1 MRLFIIG
8 NGFDLAHELPT
19 SFEID
24 FKRIA
29 ESNEANRYFWEL
41 YQTEIPD
48 MWSDFEYCL
57 AKPDFNTLE
66 EIFGGYTPDYT
77 SDHESDRDG
86 IITLANISGNLR
98 ESLYQFSKEA
108 EDDIVNKKAK
118 DVYLNWF
125 KDEDYFL
132 NFNYTH
138 TLEILYN
145 INKSHILHIHGE
157 NGCDN
162 LMLGY
167 PMGCFMPEKYEY
179 DSRQKGRGPFIKIDV
194 QNYIDNIEDY
204 YIRNAFQVLLKKC
217 ESFNKIYQLDK
228 LYNFIK
234 NKRVDEVIV
243 IGHSC
248 KIDYEYYEYIN
259 TRFPNAKWLFNPH
272 SEEDDENIRVLIRK
286 YNICN
291 YFINKYI

>member
-8 NGFDLAHELPT
+8 NGFDLAHDLPT
-19 SFEID
+19 SFEKD

-41 YQTEIPD
+41 YQTEIPN

-57 AKPDFNTLE
+57 AKPDFNALE
-66 EIFGGYTPDYT
+66 EIFVGYTPDYT

-86 IITLANISGNLR
+86 IITLADISGNLR

-145 INKSHILHIHGE
+145 IDKSRILHIHGE
-157 NGCDN
+157 NGCNN
-162 LMLGY
+162 LILGY
-167 PMGCFMPEKYEY
+167 PKGCFRPEKYE
-179 DSRQKGRGPFIKIDV
+179 DDPRKKGRGPYVKIDV

-204 YIRNAFQVLLKKC
+204 YIRNAYEVLLKKC
-217 ESFNKIYQLDK
+217 ESFNKTYQLDK
-228 LYNFIK
+228 LNYFIG
-234 NKRVDEVIV
+234 NRSIDEIIV

-248 KIDYEYYEYIN
+248 KIDFDYFDYLN
-259 TRFPNAKWLFNPH
+259 TRFPDAKWIFNPH
-272 SEEDDENIRVLIRK
+272 SYNDEININILIKK
-286 YNICN
+286 YKICN
-291 YFINKYI
+291 YVIN